1 MHGDINPPCMS
12 TNMCSKCRYHNGRD
26 SCMLVQ
32 AYYELSENE
41 DEVNEYVKFKL
52 FSALRNL
59 FDVASEDI
67 IGKGKMSFCRRGYT
81 IETPDKIYEVSLN
94 IDERDRV

>member
-12 TNMCSKCRYHNGRD
+12 TNMCSKCRYHNGGD

-32 AYYELSENE
+32 AYYELSDDE
-41 DEVNEYVKFKL
+41 DEVNKYVKQKL
-52 FSALRNL
+52 LSALRSL
-59 FDVASEDI
+59 FDVAVNDI
-67 IGKGKMSFCRRGYT
+67 TERGKMCFLKRGYT
-81 IETPDKIYEVSLN
+81 IKTPDKIYEVSLN